1 MSRPALLGLALLLP
15 AIAIALAAPAAT
27 AQLQDA
33 AGRAVGTAT
42 FSAAQGGVQV
52 KVKVSGLK
60 PGPHG
65 FHVHAAGLCE
75 GPDFKTAAGHFNPS
89 GKKHGLDSPEGHHGG
104 DLPNL
109 VVGAD
114 GVGEAT
120 SMLTG
125 VRLDEGVASLFHAGG
140 TALVIH
146 ADADDGKTDPAGNS
160 GARIACGVVQR
171 EK

>member
-1 MSRPALLGLALLLP
+1 MSSSTLLAVALLVP
-15 AIAIALAAPAAT
+15 SFALASPAAM
-27 AQLQDA
+27 AQLLDA
-33 AGRAVGTAT
+33 AGKPVGTAT
-42 FSAAQGGVQV
+42 FAAVQGGVQV

-89 GKKHGLDSPEGHHGG
+89 GKKHGLDSPAGHHGG

-114 GVGEAT
+114 GAGEAT
-120 SMLTG
+120 AVLEG
-125 VRLDEGVASLFHAGG
+125 VTLDEGVASLFHAGG
-140 TALVIH
+140 TAVVIH
-146 ADADDGKTDPAGNS
+146 ADADDGKTDPSGNS

-171 EK
+171 GK